1 MLKGSG
7 PGAEPVL
14 HPHGG
19 AKVRRETCCGL
30 LGWGVLYQ
38 LVENRQK
45 NHQKKKTFVVIQ
57 ALFLILNALKAK
69 ARILLLEDNTALCG
83 KNQIVSTEFYSRDE
97 SLQ

>member
-1 MLKGSG
+1 MLWVAGVGS
-7 PGAEPVL
+7 VVSTCRKQ
-14 HPHGG
+14 
-19 AKVRRETCCGL
+19 AK
-30 LGWGVLYQ
+30 
-38 LVENRQK
+38 K
-45 NHQKKKTFVVIQ
+45 PPKKKTFVVIQ